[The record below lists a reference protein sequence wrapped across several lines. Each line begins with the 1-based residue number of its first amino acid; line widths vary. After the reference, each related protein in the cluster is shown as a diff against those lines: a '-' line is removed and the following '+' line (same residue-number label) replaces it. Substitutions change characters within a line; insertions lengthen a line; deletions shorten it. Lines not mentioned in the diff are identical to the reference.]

1 METIILI
8 SGKKQIPC
16 SNLVYFARQDQQA
29 VRTHVPS
36 HLVARPSIELTLD
49 EICYVRLKRGRVPV
63 LVAAQPDGS
72 VWLGGA
78 YLDTIAQE
86 LRLIPR
92 PLPHEMEAKSKEWLK
107 AVGDRWQIPHNG
119 AISRES

>member
-16 SNLVYFARQDQQA
+16 SDLVYFARRDKQA
-29 VRTHVPS
+29 VQTHLPS
-36 HLVARPSIELTLD
+36 HLVAWPSVEHTFD
-49 EICYVRLKRGRVPV
+49 EICYIRLRRERVPV

-72 VWLGGA
+72 LWLGGA
-78 YLDTIAQE
+78 YLDTIARE

-92 PLPHEMEAKSKEWLK
+92 PLPHEMEAKTQEWLK
-107 AVGDRWQIPHNG
+107 AIGDRWQILHNG
-119 AISRES
+119 STTREP

>member
-8 SGKKQIPC
+8 SGSKQIPC
-16 SNLVYFARQDQQA
+16 SGLVYFARRDQQA
-29 VRTHVPS
+29 VQEHVPS
-36 HLVARPSIELTLD
+36 HLVARPSVEHTFD
-49 EICYVRLKRGRVPV
+49 EICYIRLKRERVPV

-78 YLDTIAQE
+78 YLDTIARE

-92 PLPHEMEAKSKEWLK
+92 PLPHEMGAKTKEWLK
-107 AVGDRWQIPHNG
+107 AIGNRWQIPHP
-119 AISRES
+119 ATTTRES

>member
-16 SNLVYFARQDQQA
+16 SDLVYFARQDKQA

-36 HLVARPSIELTLD
+36 HLVAWPSVEHTFD
-49 EICYVRLKRGRVPV
+49 EICYIRLKRGRVPV
-63 LVAAQPDGS
+63 LVAPQPDGS

-78 YLDTIAQE
+78 YLDTIARE

-92 PLPHEMEAKSKEWLK
+92 PLPHEMEAKTKEWLK
-107 AVGDRWQIPHNG
+107 AAGDRWQIPHNG
-119 AISRES
+119 STIPES